1 MRVAVT
7 GAAGFLG
14 ANVVNALLEEGHEVV
29 AIDRVASDLVSD
41 PTVSWVSAD
50 VLDPAQMRAALEG
63 VEVVYHLVAV
73 ISLKQEDPLAWRV
86 NVDGV
91 ATVARAALE
100 VGVRRMVN
108 CGSLNAFHYRLGDRV
123 DESSPRSLPESSAPV
138 YNRSK
143 YAGELELLKVVEDGL
158 DALTCNPTG
167 IYGPVDQ
174 PTRLSRLNGSLRDAA
189 RGRAPVAVNGAFDM
203 VDVRDV
209 ARGFV
214 LAAEKGRTGENYLL
228 TGHRIGL
235 NAVTAM
241 TAVAAGQRPPLFNL
255 PLGLIGTIAPIV
267 DPVARLFGSDSMTAM
282 AMETLTASPVVDGSK
297 ARRELGYEPRPTEET
312 VRDLVDFFR
321 EHGLIGR

>member
-14 ANVVNALLEEGHEVV
+14 ANVVNTLVSDGHEVV
-29 AIDRVASDLVSD
+29 AIDRVASDLVTD
-41 PTVSWVSAD
+41 PAVSWVSAD
-50 VLDPAQMRAALEG
+50 VLDPAQVRSALDG

-108 CGSLNAFHYRLGDRV
+108 CSSLNAFRYRLGDRV
-123 DESSPRSLPESSAPV
+123 DETSPRSMPGSSLPV

-143 YAGELELLKVVEDGL
+143 YAGELELIKVVEDGL
-158 DALTCNPTG
+158 DALICNPTG

-174 PTRLSRLNGSLRDAA
+174 PTRLSRVNQSLRDAA
-189 RGRAPVAVNGAFDM
+189 RGRAPVAVRAAFDM

-228 TGHRIGL
+228 GGQHVGL
-235 NAVTAM
+235 HEVNALA
-241 TAVAAGQRPPLFNL
+241 ARAAGKREPLVVL
-255 PLGLIGTIAPIV
+255 PAKAITAIAPFI
-267 DPVARLFGSDSMTAM
+267 DPIARLFGSDAMTPM
-282 AMETLTASPVVDGSK
+282 AMETLNASPVVDSTK
-297 ARRELGYEPRPTEET
+297 ARVELGYDPRPTEET
-312 VRDLVDFFR
+312 VADLVAFFA
-321 EHGLIGR
+321 EHGLLEG